1 MNIKVGDVVRIDDWD
16 NMFRLY
22 GMTGA
27 DFFHTPKGLYV
38 PDDMSREC
46 GKEHVVKAI
55 HRVFEDGVA
64 YFSVNDSSWTFSTEL
79 ILDDFDPLLISL
91 TFDDFLNG
99 GIVLDDGGC
108 TQ

>member
-1 MNIKVGDVVRIDDWD
+1 MNIKVGDVVRIGDWD
-16 NMFRLY
+16 DMFCLY
-22 GMTGA
+22 GMTGE

-38 PDDMSREC
+38 PDAMSREF
-46 GKEHVVKAI
+46 GKEHVVEKI

-64 YFSVNDSSWTFSTEL
+64 YFNVEDSGWTFSTEL
-79 ILDDFDPLLISL
+79 ILDDFDPLSISL

-108 TQ
+108 VL